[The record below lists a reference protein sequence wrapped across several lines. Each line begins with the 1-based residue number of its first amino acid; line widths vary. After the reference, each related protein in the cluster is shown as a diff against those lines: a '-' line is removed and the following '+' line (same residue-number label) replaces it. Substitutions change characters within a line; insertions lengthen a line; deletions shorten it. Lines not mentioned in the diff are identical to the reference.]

1 MYVTSFATI
10 CISLLYYQK
19 TKNLQ
24 QNKIK
29 IKIKKLT
36 NIIHYNGKNSPT
48 KSCIIGTFALKSKR
62 SQKPSKRVTNIGEQK
77 VF

>member
-1 MYVTSFATI
+1 MLQAFLRYAFHY
-10 CISLLYYQK
+10 CIIKKQK
-19 TKNLQ
+19 YLQ